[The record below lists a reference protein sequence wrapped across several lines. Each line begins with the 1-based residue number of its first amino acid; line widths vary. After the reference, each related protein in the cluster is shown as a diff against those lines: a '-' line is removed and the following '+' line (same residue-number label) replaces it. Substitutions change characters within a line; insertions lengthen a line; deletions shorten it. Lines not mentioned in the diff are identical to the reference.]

1 MSASTSEQ
9 GKTHVTLRPVG
20 SDNWRDVAKLKVTEE
35 QRDFVSEPCRYLA
48 LCAYGKDWQPL
59 AITLG
64 EQVIGF
70 LMWCV
75 DPADG
80 SCWLGGFLVDHDY
93 QGRGY
98 GRQALQTALAMLA
111 EEHGYQHF
119 ALSYNP
125 ANTVAKH
132 LYRSMGFTETGEWED
147 DEVVARLS
155 LEAKTA
161 TPIFLLVGGPAVGK
175 SSTARA
181 LAAQFAKS
189 IHIPVDTVRTLVVSG
204 VVHPG
209 AEWSGDLVEQLA
221 LARESVAHMALA
233 YNEAGFIVVIDDF
246 WDPNSQLLDY
256 GLLLSHPQ
264 IHKVLLY
271 PTQDAAHARNL
282 ARSGPGPARTYL
294 DDGIRATYAHLRTVV
309 ADLETRGWLV
319 LDTTHLGIAE
329 TVSSL
334 IEQAT

>member
-1 MSASTSEQ
+1 MSSSTSEAN
-9 GKTHVTLRPVG
+9 KTLVTLRPVG
-20 SDNWRDVAKLKVTEE
+20 SDNWRDVAKLRVTDD

-48 LCAYGKDWQPL
+48 LCAYGNDWQPL
-59 AITLG
+59 AIALD

-80 SCWLGGFLVDHDY
+80 SCWFGGFLIDHDY
-93 QGRGY
+93 QRRGY
-98 GRQALQTALAMLA
+98 GRQALQTAIAMLA

-125 ANTVAKH
+125 ANAVAKH
-132 LYRSMGFTETGEWED
+132 LYRSIGFSETDEWED
-147 DEVVARLS
+147 DELVARLS
-155 LEAKTA
+155 LKAETI
-161 TPIFLLVGGPAVGK
+161 TPLFLLVGGPAVGK
-175 SSTARA
+175 SSTARG

-209 AEWSGDLVEQLA
+209 AEWSGDLVQQLA
-221 LARESVAHMALA
+221 LARESVAHMARA
-233 YNEAGFIVVIDDF
+233 YNEAGFVVVIDDF

-256 GLLLSHPQ
+256 GPLLSHPQ

-271 PTQDAAHARNL
+271 PNQDAAHERNL
-282 ARSGPGPARTYL
+282 TRSGPGPARDYL
-294 DDGIRATYAHLRTVV
+294 DDGIRATYEHLRTVV
-309 ADLETRGWLV
+309 AELEARGWLV
-319 LDTTHLGIAE
+319 LDTTHQGIAE
-329 TVSSL
+329 TVSSI